1 MITSSFTWQHTR
13 THVKYCALKWS
24 ENRSA
29 LYIKD
34 KISFYVVSV
43 KHFQIH
49 PYSFTFIHVLILNKT
64 RSTHRKK
71 TRISCFMSITN
82 DRKQEFDNL
91 ITGWRFVSVQY
102 IIDTHGDIYLVQIIN
117 YWFFSQL
124 HWNISINKKR
134 LSTIIIWTC
143 TNKKSKYFSLK
154 NDHWFS
160 LFAIIQMF
168 NWYF

>member
-43 KHFQIH
+43 KHFQIY

-143 TNKKSKYFSLK
+143 TNKESKYFSLR

>member
-43 KHFQIH
+43 KHFQIY

-143 TNKKSKYFSLK
+143 TNKKSKYFEKRSLV
-154 NDHWFS
+154 FS
-160 LFAIIQMF
+160 FCYYSNVQLVFLE
-168 NWYF
+168 

>member
-43 KHFQIH
+43 KHFQIY

-134 LSTIIIWTC
+134 LSIIIIWTC
-143 TNKKSKYFSLK
+143 TNKKRKYFSLK

>member
-43 KHFQIH
+43 KHFQIY

-102 IIDTHGDIYLVQIIN
+102 RIDTHGDIYLVQIIN

-134 LSTIIIWTC
+134 LSIIIIWTC

>member
-1 MITSSFTWQHTR
+1 MFTWQHTR

-43 KHFQIH
+43 KHFQIY
-49 PYSFTFIHVLILNKT
+49 PYSFTFIHVLILNKILNKT

-117 YWFFSQL
+117 YWSRLIKKDCQPSL
-124 HWNISINKKR
+124 YGHVQIRRVNILKK
-134 LSTIIIWTC
+134 
-143 TNKKSKYFSLK
+143 
-154 NDHWFS
+154 DHWFS